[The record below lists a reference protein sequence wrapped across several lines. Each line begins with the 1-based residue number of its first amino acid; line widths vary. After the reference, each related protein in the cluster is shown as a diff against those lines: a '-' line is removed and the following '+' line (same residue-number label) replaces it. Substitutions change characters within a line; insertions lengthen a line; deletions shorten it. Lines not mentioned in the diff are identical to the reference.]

1 MTMSELAPQIA
12 GEWHYPVQA
21 DEIVAGKAVKVSIA
35 PSDQERAALSNRLGL
50 YALNSL
56 KADLRLQR
64 NPGNMVIHIMGKIMA
79 DVVQQ
84 CIVTLEPVSEHIE
97 EEFESW
103 FADQT
108 QAVSFN
114 KAKRDRLSIKE
125 KGEQPMM
132 EEYDD
137 PESIVDGRIDLGELV
152 AQHLSLCLN
161 PYPRAQGAWY
171 EKGDDEVR
179 QNDTENQGKNPFA
192 ALKDWK
198 AKEGKKEH

>member
-1 MTMSELAPQIA
+1 MSDVAPRIA
-12 GEWHYPVQA
+12 GEWHYPVYA
-21 DEIVAGKAVKVSIA
+21 DEIAGGKAVKLSIE
-35 PSDQERAALSNRLGL
+35 PTEQERIALNNRLGL
-50 YALNSL
+50 YALKDL

-79 DVVQQ
+79 DIVQQ
-84 CIVTLEPVSEHIE
+84 CIVTLEPVAEHIE

-137 PESIVDGRIDLGELV
+137 PEAIVDGKIDLGELV
-152 AQHLSLCLN
+152 TQHLSLSLN
-161 PYPRAQGAWY
+161 PYPRAQGVWY
-171 EKGDDEVR
+171 EKGDDELR
-179 QNDTENQGKNPFA
+179 LNDTESQGKNPFA